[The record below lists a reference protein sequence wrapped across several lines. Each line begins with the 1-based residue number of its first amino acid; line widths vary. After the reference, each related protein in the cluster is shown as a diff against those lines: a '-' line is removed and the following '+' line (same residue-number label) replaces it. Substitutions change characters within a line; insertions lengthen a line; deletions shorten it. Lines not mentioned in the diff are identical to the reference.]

1 MDCVIISIITSHIR
15 KHDTKTRFSHILHKN
30 WTHEKLLK
38 VKNNNAVSYLYYS
51 NVFTRD
57 FAIKRVVWWLI
68 LNYMKKILIVLYV
81 ICSIFLVE
89 SEKSTTSMDKAISP
103 WHVRNFYVWISGV
116 CVCSSLGELILYI
129 LQPLFEDIP
138 CILLCVTHSGRPP
151 WPESYF
157 WIAFHLRICH

>member
-57 FAIKRVVWWLI
+57 FAIKRVV
-68 LNYMKKILIVLYV
+68 
-81 ICSIFLVE
+81 
-89 SEKSTTSMDKAISP
+89 
-103 WHVRNFYVWISGV
+103 
-116 CVCSSLGELILYI
+116 
-129 LQPLFEDIP
+129 
-138 CILLCVTHSGRPP
+138 
-151 WPESYF
+151 
-157 WIAFHLRICH
+157 